1 MKISRPSPSLV
12 LSIVA
17 IVIACAGTATAAGV
31 LIKNSSQV
39 RAGSITGSD
48 IKNRSITALDIADG
62 TISAAKLKKNT
73 SVSGSSVSASSAA
86 AGTTATE
93 AVRRVGPSKVPA
105 GSHDIA
111 TLAQLP
117 AGTYAI
123 FAKTTITPEVGNN
136 GLGEL
141 LRQVRTVSAQ
151 CVLSAGGDEDH
162 GNQVVASPYS
172 QAPATVNMQLTRSLD
187 KPTDVKVA
195 CTVNDY
201 PWNAAD
207 TSIIAVKLAS
217 SSRTDV
223 TQ

>member
-1 MKISRPSPSLV
+1 MKISRPSPALV

-39 RAGSITGSD
+39 KAGAINGSD
-48 IKNRSITALDIADG
+48 IKNRSITGLDIADG
-62 TISAAKLKKNT
+62 TIAASKLKKGT
-73 SVSGSSVSASSAA
+73 SVSGSSVTPAA
-86 AGTTATE
+86 AGATATE
-93 AVRRVGPSKVPA
+93 AVRRSGPTNAPA
-105 GSHDIA
+105 GRQDIA

-123 FAKTTITPEVGNN
+123 FAKTTITPELGNN

-151 CVLSAGGDEDH
+151 CVLTAGGDEDH

-172 QAPATVNMQLTRSLD
+172 QAPATVNMQMTRTLD

-201 PWNAAD
+201 TWNAAD

-217 SSRTDV
+217 SSRSDV